1 MVQCTKSSGTLSYK
15 EITQIIHQGNL
26 VPYYDKADAVKYI
39 TFNTNQWV
47 SYDDQD
53 TFQQKI
59 KFANDL
65 GLGGLLIW
73 SIDQDT
79 DDLEALR
86 AVIYPKT
93 LNAYSRGARDQNH
106 WEDAAMGDC
115 RVTDC
120 GLSCNPGEIL
130 ISKQPC
136 GSAKAVTR
144 HSNQQDSS
152 LCCPL
157 SSAPDPKKCRWRGS
171 APSCNGHCQADEVA
185 LQSNR
190 WGTLSLDRDYVCCFN
205 C

>member
-1 MVQCTKSSGTLSYK
+1 MG
-15 EITQIIHQGNL
+15 IIRRSRHIS
-26 VPYYDKADAVKYI
+26 AE
-39 TFNTNQWV
+39 
-47 SYDDQD
+47 DQVR
-53 TFQQKI
+53 QRP
-59 KFANDL
+59 

-157 SSAPDPKKCRWRGS
+157 SSAPDPRNAGGEAVLPHVMGTVKLTKSR
-171 APSCNGHCQADEVA
+171 CNLIGGV
-185 LQSNR
+185 R
-190 WGTLSLDRDYVCCFN
+190 
-205 C
+205 